1 MKQIQ
6 KFGKTA
12 AFGEDGKP
20 VYMTDV
26 KDIARFVKVPESV
39 ITKAM
44 SQNIKTSKCITSRF
58 PPLRNSQKK

>member
-44 SQNIKTSKCITSRF
+44 PQNIKKYH
-58 PPLRNSQKK
+58 K